1 MLMSLI
7 SIQTGTAIYIVGS
20 AFQDAAPFSPAI
32 DGIVLADFMTGD
44 RTTSTIKPIWG
55 MYGLTAGVNHILNV
69 TIGLNPNVTTKSN
82 FELDAILY
90 VVSYLQR
97 LFIDSVYRL

>member
-1 MLMSLI
+1 M
-7 SIQTGTAIYIVGS
+7 GS
-20 AFQDAAPFSPAI
+20 AFQGAAPFSPAI
-32 DGIVLADFMTGD
+32 DGVVLADFMTGG
-44 RTTSTIKPIWG
+44 RTTSTIKAIWG
-55 MYGLTAGVNHILNV
+55 TNGLIAGVNHTLNV

-90 VVSYLQR
+90 VVSSLQR